1 MDSDAPRTRKEA
13 YLAYLAGETIDNED
27 TLKAPRDLTE
37 AWLAFW
43 AGLIDTAPSE
53 ILDREQAYI
62 AYITNESDDM
72 PVAPLTRV
80 EGYLAYIA
88 DSENNEQPQDPRDR
102 EEYFLSLI
110 SPVGGEEEIIEA

>member
-13 YLAYLAGETIDNED
+13 YLAFLAGETIDNED

-53 ILDREQAYI
+53 ILDREQI
-62 AYITNESDDM
+62 AYIKNESDDM

-88 DSENNEQPQDPRDR
+88 DSENNEKPQDPRDR

-110 SPVGGEEEIIEA
+110 SPVGGEEENVE